1 MKPAKS
7 TKKKASARK
16 APKATNLNVNVE
28 YVEAIA
34 DESIATTMAMR
45 GLVRMQNIEIMKL
58 RALVAELQ
66 AKLEARDAR

>member
-1 MKPAKS
+1 
-7 TKKKASARK
+7 
-16 APKATNLNVNVE
+16 VE
-28 YVEAIA
+28 YLEQIA

-45 GLVRMQNIEIMKL
+45 GLVRMQSIEIREL

>member
-16 APKATNLNVNVE
+16 APKTTLNINVE

-34 DESIATTMAMR
+34 DESIATIMA
-45 GLVRMQNIEIMKL
+45 L
-58 RALVAELQ
+58 RALVRQLADEL
-66 AKLEARDAR
+66 KEARQ